1 MRAVHFGRSAAVAI
15 VLGNFVFP
23 AFADELTLER
33 AQALAL
39 EQAPTLARAR
49 ATVAAASERAVYEG
63 RLPDPQLTLGAIN
76 VPTES
81 WSFREED
88 MTMAMVGVRQAFPPG
103 DTLARRAER
112 AEREHARSEARL
124 DGERR
129 SLLKQVRAAWLEL
142 YYTNRALRV
151 LEGSRALARR
161 DLDAA
166 EGRYR
171 AAQETQRTVFVAR
184 QVLARINE
192 REPMLRAESARARA
206 QLQRFIGTAARDPLP
221 AELPVLPAPRAELDT
236 ARHPEW
242 RAAQAELDAMRA
254 EVGMARAEYKPGW
267 MLDLQYGFRRPM
279 PDGAARSDLVTAMVT
294 FDLPIFRS
302 QRQDRRLAENLAKE
316 TAARL
321 ETEDKRRELEAMY
334 GAMRA
339 EYDALQARARII
351 EGELLPAIRRE
362 TQVTLSG
369 FAREQT
375 MLREARMKELEAEL
389 ELLRVRVDIA
399 KTQAELLYLTGDEP

>member
-1 MRAVHFGRSAAVAI
+1 MRAVHVGRAAALAI
-15 VLGNFVFP
+15 VLSSAVSP
-23 AFADELTLER
+23 AFAELTLER
-33 AQALAL
+33 AEGLAL
-39 EQAPTLARAR
+39 EQAPALARGR
-49 ATVAAASERAVYEG
+49 ANVAAAAERAVYEG

-112 AEREHARSEARL
+112 ATREHARSEARL
-124 DGERR
+124 EVERR
-129 SLLKQVRAAWLEL
+129 GLLRQVRAAWLEL
-142 YYTNRALRV
+142 YYADRARRI
-151 LEGSRALARR
+151 LEATRALARR

-171 AAQETQRTVFVAR
+171 AAQDSQRTVFVAR
-184 QVLARINE
+184 QVLARVNE
-192 REPMLRAESARARA
+192 REPMLRAEAERARA
-206 QLQRFIGTAARDPLP
+206 TLARWVGAAARDPLP
-221 AELPVLPAPRAELDT
+221 AELPALPAPRAELDA

-242 RAAQAELDAMRA
+242 RAAQAELDVMRA

-279 PDGAARSDLVTAMVT
+279 PDGTARSDLVTAMVT
-294 FDLPIFRS
+294 LDLPIFRS

-375 MLREARMKELEAEL
+375 MLREARMKQLDAEL
-389 ELLRVRVDIA
+389 ELLRLRVNAA